1 MDQMRKKDGYPVQL
15 TIEVESGE
23 DEVKLTREV
32 FQAKGKVYQKGELF
46 YLTYT
51 EKSGEGTVHNILKL
65 AQNRLT
71 VIRHGAVKMNH
82 LFQLGHSTQSHFSTP
97 LGPLAMET
105 YTTALTFSCS
115 PSFQT
120 MLKEGR
126 ELKEG
131 RASDSAPYATLR
143 WAYRLTLAGQP
154 AGYIRF
160 QITLLKP
167 GG

>member
-23 DEVKLTREV
+23 DDLDLTREV
-32 FQAKGKVYQKGELF
+32 FQAKGKVYQKGELL

-51 EKSGEGTVHNILKL
+51 EKSDEGTVHNTLKL
-65 AQNRLT
+65 AENGLT

-82 LFQLGHSTQSHFSTP
+82 LFQLGHSTQSHFYTS

-126 ELKEG
+126 ET
-131 RASDSAPYATLR
+131 ASDSAPYATLR